1 MPVENASSRT
11 AFCLS
16 LKVAMT
22 LVSECFYKSLVLEGE
37 SGQNSPTSFSC
48 ELSLHSSVLDSGW
61 CNASRSSQAFSP
73 LIFIFFWGYLRSQ
86 DHSKIRQ
93 TGSSDSLF
101 PFFNVAQDLDRS
113 LDGILALFLFSTPDM
128 SWEVDELLKNGSILL
143 QGITLLQ

>member
-61 CNASRSSQAFSP
+61 CDASRSSQAFSP
-73 LIFIFFWGYLRSQ
+73 LLFFFFEVTWEVRIIPRSDKQ
-86 DHSKIRQ
+86 DLVIL
-93 TGSSDSLF
+93 LF

-128 SWEVDELLKNGSILL
+128 SWEVDELLKNGSVLL

>member
-16 LKVAMT
+16 LEVAMT
-22 LVSECFYKSLVLEGE
+22 LQSECFYKSLVLEGE

-48 ELSLHSSVLDSGW
+48 DLSLHSSVLDSGW
-61 CNASRSSQAFSP
+61 CDASRSSQAFSP
-73 LIFIFFWGYLRSQ
+73 FFFFWGYLRSQ

-93 TGSSDSLF
+93 TGSSDSLS
-101 PFFNVAQDLDRS
+101 PFFDVAQDLDRS

-128 SWEVDELLKNGSILL
+128 SWEVDEPLKNGCILL
-143 QGITLLQ
+143 QGITVLQ